1 MANDKFIELNKNV
14 QAIIDLIASKNAK
27 EANNKLVE
35 VSDDLDDL
43 LDHSEEDEEL
53 IEISRYQVL
62 LNQLQ
67 QKILALN
74 GQL

>member
-1 MANDKFIELNKNV
+1 
-14 QAIIDLIASKNAK
+14 
-27 EANNKLVE
+27 VE

-67 QKILALN
+67 QKIRSKRAAIK
-74 GQL
+74 QR

>member
-1 MANDKFIELNKNV
+1 LPV
-14 QAIIDLIASKNAK
+14 KNAK

-35 VSDDLDDL
+35 VSDLDDL

-62 LNQLQ
+62 NLKRRTKNAQDTDNL
-67 QKILALN
+67 LSR
-74 GQL
+74 

>member
-1 MANDKFIELNKNV
+1 LRV
-14 QAIIDLIASKNAK
+14 KNAK

-43 LDHSEEDEEL
+43 LDPEEDEEL

-67 QKILALN
+67 QKNSRSKRAAIK
-74 GQL
+74 QR

>member
-1 MANDKFIELNKNV
+1 LRV
-14 QAIIDLIASKNAK
+14 KNAK

-74 GQL
+74 AAIKQRWQ

>member
-1 MANDKFIELNKNV
+1 
-14 QAIIDLIASKNAK
+14 
-27 EANNKLVE
+27 VE

-53 IEISRYQVL
+53 IEISRYQI

-67 QKILALN
+67 QNSRSKRAAIKDDNNKMLLRF
-74 GQL
+74 

>member
-1 MANDKFIELNKNV
+1 
-14 QAIIDLIASKNAK
+14 
-27 EANNKLVE
+27 VE

-53 IEISRYQVL
+53 IE
-62 LNQLQ
+62 NQPLSGIIKSIAT
-67 QKILALN
+67 KILALN

>member
-14 QAIIDLIASKNAK
+14 QVIIDLITSKNAK
-27 EANNKLVE
+27 EANNKLVQ

-43 LDHSEEDEEL
+43 LDYSEEDEEL

-67 QKILALN
+67 QKIIALN
-74 GQL
+74 GQH

>member
-1 MANDKFIELNKNV
+1 
-14 QAIIDLIASKNAK
+14 
-27 EANNKLVE
+27 VE

-62 LNQLQ
+62 NQLQ